1 MAAERRILPTTP
13 AWEDPRMGGPQG
25 QVDFFISYTAADRP
39 WAEWIAWH
47 LKQAG
52 FSVVLQAWDMV
63 PGRDFVHEM
72 QKATTAAKRTIAVLS
87 PAYFTSQFAEAE
99 WRVAF
104 ASDPSGEQRRLVP
117 VRVADFTPK
126 GLLATKIYIDL
137 VGKDRQSART
147 ALLDG
152 LQSQPA
158 AELTEEP
165 RFPGEQPAALEV
177 FASAQ
182 QEPRFPSALPRIWNV
197 PSLRNRAFTGRQDL
211 LVELA
216 ASSDGGA
223 ATVITQ
229 AIAGLGGVG
238 KTSLAVEYAYQ
249 QQAALD
255 VVWWVRAEEPA
266 TLLSD
271 FTALAGALDLPERS
285 HADPTL
291 VVAAVRRWL
300 AGHDRWLLVF
310 DNATRPEDVTP
321 LLPQGGGGQV
331 LVTSRWAAWGEW
343 ATPLHL
349 NVMSREEA
357 VAFLCKR
364 TGTQD
369 EQAAAALAEV
379 LGDLPLA
386 LAEAAAYID
395 QTQVGLDEY
404 LELVQGRTVELSG
417 PVHPAGAQRRVATV
431 WSLSLEQVRVEAPAA
446 EALLDLCAFLAPE
459 DVPRNLPRQH
469 PKVLPEALRQVAD
482 NAFAYND
489 LLGVLGRYSLA
500 TVTPTALALHR
511 LVQAVI
517 RARLQREEGRW
528 AQVAVKLLD
537 AAFPKEP
544 WELAT
549 WSTCRRLLPHA
560 ISATEHVER
569 LDVADEG
576 TGWLLQRAAMYLRSR
591 GQLREAKP
599 IAERALDLTLKAVGP
614 DHPEVGYRCDELG
627 RVLRELGEYQAARQ
641 QLARALAI
649 HEAAYGADNENV
661 GYRHS
666 ELGLALH
673 ESGDLTGARVEYER
687 ALEIGQAT
695 LAPDDPEL
703 ATRHNN
709 LGSLLR
715 QLEDLAGARAELE
728 RALEIGQ
735 ATLGPDHPSMAAWH
749 NNLGLVLRDLRDLA
763 GARTQFEQ
771 ALAIGE
777 ATLGPDHVNLAAGHN
792 NLGTVLRALGDLAGA
807 RGEFERALEIGETTL
822 GADHPT
828 VAPFRRNLGRVLQE
842 LGVE

>member
-1 MAAERRILPTTP
+1 
-13 AWEDPRMGGPQG
+13 MGGPQP
-25 QVDFFISYTAADRP
+25 QVDFFISYTSSDRA
-39 WAEWIAWH
+39 WAEWIAWQ
-47 LKQAG
+47 LEQAG
-52 FSVVLQAWDMV
+52 SSVVLQAWDMV
-63 PGRDFVHEM
+63 AGRDFVHEM
-72 QKATTAAKRTIAVLS
+72 QKATTTAKRTIAVLS
-87 PAYFTSQFAEAE
+87 PAYFTSQFGEAE

-117 VRVADFTPK
+117 VRVADFTPE
-126 GLLATKIYIDL
+126 GLLATRICIDL
-137 VGKDRQSART
+137 VGKDRRAART
-147 ALLDG
+147 ALLEG
-152 LQSQPA
+152 VQGQA
-158 AELTEEP
+158 AVVPIKEP

-177 FASAQ
+177 FAPPQ
-182 QEPRFPSALPRIWNV
+182 EEPRFPSGLPRICNV
-197 PSLRNRAFTGRQDL
+197 PSLRNPVFTGRSEVL
-211 LVELA
+211 EELTV
-216 ASSDGGA
+216 SLGEGT
-223 ATVITQ
+223 ATAITQ

-238 KTSLAVEYAYQ
+238 KTSLAVEYAYRQ
-249 QQAALD
+249 QPHFD
-255 VVWWVRAEEPA
+255 VVWWVWAEEPA

-285 HADPTL
+285 QADPTL

-310 DNATRPEDVTP
+310 DNASRPEDVTP
-321 LLPQGGGGQV
+321 LLPQGGSGQV

-369 EQAAAALAEV
+369 EQAAAVLAEM

-386 LAEAAAYID
+386 LAEAAAYIE

-404 LELVQGRTVELSG
+404 LELVRGRTVELSG
-417 PVHPAGAQRRVATV
+417 LAHPAGAQRRVATV

-459 DVPRNLPRQH
+459 DVPRNLPREH
-469 PKVLPEALRQVAD
+469 PEVLPEALRQVVD
-482 NAFAYND
+482 NPFAYND

-517 RARLQREEGRW
+517 RARLQQQEEDRW

-537 AAFPKEP
+537 AAFPTEP

-549 WSTCRRLLPHA
+549 WPACRRLLPQV
-560 ISATEHVER
+560 ISATEHAER

-576 TGWLLQRAAMYLRSR
+576 TGWLLQRAAIYLRSR

-599 IAERALDLTLKAVGP
+599 LAERALDLTQEALGP
-614 DHPEVGYRCDELG
+614 DDPEVGYRCDELG

-649 HEAAYGADNENV
+649 HKAAYGADDENV

-673 ESGDLTGARVEYER
+673 ESGDLTGARAEYQR

-695 LAPDDPEL
+695 LDPNDPEL

-709 LGSLLR
+709 LGSVLR
-715 QLEDLAGARAELE
+715 QLGDLAGARAELE
-728 RALEIGQ
+728 RALGIGQ
-735 ATLGPDHPSMAAWH
+735 ATLGPNHPYMAAWH
-749 NNLGLVLRDLRDLA
+749 NNLGLVLRDLGDLD
-763 GARTQFEQ
+763 GARAQ
-771 ALAIGE
+771 
-777 ATLGPDHVNLAAGHN
+777 
-792 NLGTVLRALGDLAGA
+792 
-807 RGEFERALEIGETTL
+807 FERALEIGEAAL

-828 VAPFRRNLGRVLQE
+828 VAPFRGNLDRVLQE
-842 LGVE
+842 LGDE